1 MIENQ
6 LIDSAKDRAAITL
19 EELDHQLSEQTNRAM
34 YVLAIVAAISLPLS
48 LLTGLLGINVGGIPG
63 ANNPWAFI
71 IVTILLLAIAAVLV
85 WLFKHI
91 RWLLIL
97 HAPPGSGKLI
107 KLQFKITL
115 KLIDMAKEIK
125 PVDSS
130 GADKTLVA
138 LFLKMSPEE
147 RLQANDNAV
156 RTILELRNAYQQQK
170 REKSR
175 PERDT

>member
-1 MIENQ
+1 
-6 LIDSAKDRAAITL
+6 
-19 EELDHQLSEQTNRAM
+19 
-34 YVLAIVAAISLPLS
+34 
-48 LLTGLLGINVGGIPG
+48 
-63 ANNPWAFI
+63 
-71 IVTILLLAIAAVLV
+71 
-85 WLFKHI
+85 
-91 RWLLIL
+91 
-97 HAPPGSGKLI
+97 
-107 KLQFKITL
+107 
-115 KLIDMAKEIK
+115 MAKEIK